1 MKRIGLFDRNL
12 KAVFTGR
19 EACDTS
25 VLICMFAC
33 LQGGKEQNRERKK
46 KNSQPTCA
54 GSHPLPTASPSSPS
68 SSHVLLR
75 NKQVQGGELHVSGN
89 YNSYLF

>member
-1 MKRIGLFDRNL
+1 MKRVTDLE
-12 KAVFTGR
+12 AVFTGR

-46 KNSQPTCA
+46 NTVSLRVQAHIP
-54 GSHPLPTASPSSPS
+54 SPLPHPPPPMCSCET
-68 SSHVLLR
+68 
-75 NKQVQGGELHVSGN
+75 NKSRAENCMCQGITTPIYFN
-89 YNSYLF
+89 RQK